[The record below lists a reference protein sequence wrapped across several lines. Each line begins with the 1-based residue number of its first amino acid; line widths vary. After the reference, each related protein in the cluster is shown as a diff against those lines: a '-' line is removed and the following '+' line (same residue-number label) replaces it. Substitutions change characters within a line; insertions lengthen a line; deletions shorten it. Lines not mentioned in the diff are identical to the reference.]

1 MTESGKTK
9 GKIVVGVDGTPAS
22 RAALRWAIDEARC
35 RGDRVHVVY
44 AWGSKMV
51 AETHPHARPA
61 AINHESGEAAR
72 VLDYAVSGLVDTG
85 EDDVEI
91 EREVVESAP
100 STALLTASLDAEL
113 LVVGSRGHSAFANLF
128 LGSVSHD
135 CAAHAPCP
143 VVLVHS
149 EEEQER
155 RADRI
160 AAAAGRVSRSRR

>member
-1 MTESGKTK
+1 VTQSRASK

-22 RAALRWAIDEARC
+22 RAALRWAIDEARF
-35 RGDRVHVVY
+35 RGDRVHAVY

-51 AETHPHARPA
+51 AETHPHSGPA
-61 AINHESGEAAR
+61 AINPESEEAAQ
-72 VLDYAVSGLVDTG
+72 VLDYAISGLADAG
-85 EDDVEI
+85 EGDVEI
-91 EREVVESAP
+91 HREVVESAP
-100 STALLTASLDAEL
+100 STALLTASLDADL

-135 CAAHAPCP
+135 CAEHAACP

>member
-22 RAALRWAIDEARC
+22 RAALRWAIDEARH
-35 RGDRVHVVY
+35 RGDRVHAVY
-44 AWGSKMV
+44 ALGSKMV
-51 AETHPHARPA
+51 AEAHSHSGPA
-61 AINHESGEAAR
+61 AINPEVAEAAQ
-72 VLDYAVSGLVDTG
+72 VLDYAISGLADTG
-85 EDDVEI
+85 EGAVEI
-91 EREVVESAP
+91 EREVVEAAP
-100 STALLTASLDAEL
+100 STALLTASLDADL
-113 LVVGSRGHSAFANLF
+113 LVVGSRGHGAFTNLF

-135 CAAHAPCP
+135 CAEHAPCP

-160 AAAAGRVSRSRR
+160 AAAAGRRSRPRR